1 MAPTSTGKKRKRS
14 NNNNIKTTT
23 TTSTENA
30 KPVIPDESS
39 TNVYENLLPEKIS
52 DQILRLKK
60 PYYND
65 FFNKYNTV
73 FSKKATDSQDGI
85 DPYIV
90 EVNELLNTW
99 EYQYIC
105 SFMYCVF
112 PSFFT
117 KDREQKNGLFGSKRQ
132 IMYPPKLLRDIVGNH
147 IRTSNPQV
155 TSSRVSARQQKLN
168 MEKEQELVSRLEE
181 IDIEQNI
188 EYGPDQR
195 KFHELLLVQDLLDY
209 AQNKH
214 AFKDDVI
221 AYPEYKADMFA
232 WLLLDLGKIYYNDM
246 SFGSEQGDLLK
257 HKTWFDLDSVPQEGS
272 YLINLFKQLFE
283 IVKICELKSYKLKN
297 YIVDNADLFYFP
309 KFDVEI
315 ESTTKTRGDRRKK
328 RKTMEDS
335 SDQGNDKQQKAKDII
350 LSRIAIQES
359 YMLMH
364 GGKILKEKRVVKAP
378 LMLPLKQDYCLDK
391 EGDYK
396 IDFKEKIE
404 EYTNSIEYNYDIES
418 FDFDTLLQFN
428 SNVTEFY
435 DNNISSALERGT
447 TKHGDDEE
455 DDDIDDDYTMYQ
467 AYQNFKYGLNLF
479 NSRMRVSE
487 VESLFNNQQTSK
499 MFLNKISEKKKRK
512 IEEEVHEKSA
522 KQKIFLNKANYQRNK
537 YQKLIKEYIM
547 SRLWAENY
555 KLNSTVNEK
564 GVSELNGDFD
574 VESTL
579 QELEKF
585 DIFNKIT
592 TAPVNIKYEAG
603 YSNMPY
609 LLVWK
614 DEDMDL
620 IEENDIYM
628 PSPKDV
634 YNMNW
639 GFHCSCD
646 SNKNVF
652 VKALNNETSKDVEV
666 PDYFTEA
673 LNEDDKELEI
683 VGNEEA
689 EDISKLHE
697 RGIRGDLVS
706 CVKCNRWGHFKC
718 FKEMIMNDPDY
729 KDMLAVINQ
738 MSLEDIEN
746 LSVDDL
752 CCVNMGEDVVEE
764 EEVEDVKDEPI
775 EETAKETTVD
785 SETAEVTHGRRA
797 VTNKK
802 VDYTGK
808 DAYNAIEETRA
819 SRRRVPEK
827 TVQEEEFV
835 KDGRPSFLKEFPLK
849 RTLEQ
854 MLNMNEPITKLCFK
868 NDIGEGLMLQEDLDI
883 ILDTLFDKYKKI
895 VCYECV
901 QIINNS
907 VSKEIFPAE
916 LRNEKMRLEKKRIQ
930 KMKRLEKLSL
940 KKKADEAVNNDI

>member
-1 MAPTSTGKKRKRS
+1 MAPSTNGKKRKRG
-14 NNNNIKTTT
+14 NNSNIKTTT
-23 TTSTENA
+23 TTSTENN
-30 KPVIPDESS
+30 KVSITDEPS
-39 TNVYENLLPEKIS
+39 TSIYQNLLPEKIS

-65 FFNKYNTV
+65 FFNKYQAV
-73 FSKKATDSQDGI
+73 FSKKGIDSQDGI
-85 DPYIV
+85 DAYIV

-147 IRTSNPQV
+147 IKTSNPQI

-188 EYGPDQR
+188 EYGPDHR
-195 KFHELLLVQDLLDY
+195 KFHELLLIQDLLDY
-209 AQNKH
+209 TKNNH

-246 SFGSEQGDLLK
+246 SFGSEQGDLQK
-257 HKTWFDLDSVPQEGS
+257 HKTWFDLDSVSQEGS
-272 YLINLFKQLFE
+272 YLINMFKQLFE
-283 IVKICELKSYKLKN
+283 IVKLCELKSYKLKN

-328 RKTMEDS
+328 RKIIDDS
-335 SDQGNDKQQKAKDII
+335 ASQGKDKKQEAKDII

-364 GGKILKEKRVVKAP
+364 GGKILKEKRVVKSP
-378 LMLPLKQDYCLDK
+378 LMLPLRQDYCFDK
-391 EGDYK
+391 EGEYM

-404 EYTNSIEYNYDIES
+404 EYTNSIAYNYDIES

-428 SNVTEFY
+428 STVTEFY
-435 DNNISSALERGT
+435 DNNIASALERGN

-479 NSRMRVSE
+479 NNKMKVSE

-537 YQKLIKEYIM
+537 YQKLIREYII
-547 SRLWAENY
+547 SRLWAENF
-555 KLNSTVNEK
+555 KLNSIVNDK

-574 VESTL
+574 VEATL
-579 QELEKF
+579 LQLEKF
-585 DIFNKIT
+585 DIFNKIPS
-592 TAPVNIKYEAG
+592 APANTKYEAV
-603 YSNMPY
+603 YSNMPF

-620 IEENDIYM
+620 IEENELYM

-634 YNMNW
+634 YSMNW
-639 GFHCSCD
+639 GFHCSCE
-646 SNKNVF
+646 SNKNVL
-652 VKALNNETSKDVEV
+652 VKALNNETSKDVEI
-666 PDYFTEA
+666 PDYFIES
-673 LNEDDKELEI
+673 LNKDDKKLEI
-683 VGNEEA
+683 INNEEG
-689 EDISKLHE
+689 EDITKLHE
-697 RGIRGDLVS
+697 RGIHGDLVS

-718 FKEMIMNDPDY
+718 LKEIIMNDPDY

-738 MSLEDIEN
+738 VSLEDVEN
-746 LSVDDL
+746 FSVNDLS
-752 CCVNMGEDVVEE
+752 CVNMGEDAVEE
-764 EEVEDVKDEPI
+764 QEIEDNKDVELEEPKENDDDN
-775 EETAKETTVD
+775 ETT
-785 SETAEVTHGRRA
+785 EIYHGRRA

-808 DAYNAIEETRA
+808 DAYNAIEETRV
-819 SRRRVPEK
+819 SRRRAPEK
-827 TVQEEEFV
+827 SIQEEEFV

-854 MLNMNEPITKLCFK
+854 MLKMNEPITKLCFK
-868 NDIGEGLMLQEDLDI
+868 NDMGEGLMLQEDLDI
-883 ILDTLFDKYKKI
+883 ILDTLFDKYKKV

-901 QIINNS
+901 QIMNNS
-907 VSKEIFPAE
+907 VSKEIFPVE
-916 LRNEKMRLEKKRIQ
+916 LRNEKMRIEKKRLQ
-930 KMKRLEKLSL
+930 KMKRLEKLNL
-940 KKKADEAVNNDI
+940 KKKTDEALNSNI

>member
-1 MAPTSTGKKRKRS
+1 MAPNIVGKKRKRN

-23 TTSTENA
+23 TTTTENT
-30 KPVIPDESS
+30 KPSSLDEPS
-39 TNVYENLLPEKIS
+39 TNIYHNLLPEKIS

-60 PYYND
+60 PYYNE
-65 FFNKYNTV
+65 FFNKHKAV
-73 FSKKATDSQDGI
+73 FTKNNSDSQDGA
-85 DPYIV
+85 DDYIL

-147 IRTSNPQV
+147 IRTNNPQV

-168 MEKEQELVSRLEE
+168 MEREQELVSRLEE
-181 IDIEQNI
+181 IDIEKHI

-209 AQNKH
+209 TKNNH

-257 HKTWFDLDSVPQEGS
+257 HKTWFDFDSVPQQGS

-283 IVKICELKSYKLKN
+283 IIKICELKSYKLKN

-328 RKTMEDS
+328 RKTMEDPTEKL
-335 SDQGNDKQQKAKDII
+335 NDKQQRAKDII

-364 GGKILKEKRVVKAP
+364 GGKILKEKRVVKSP
-378 LMLPLKQDYCLDK
+378 LMLPLKQDYCLDD
-391 EGDYK
+391 EGNYM

-435 DNNISSALERGT
+435 DNNIATALERGN

-479 NSRMRVSE
+479 NNRMRVLE
-487 VESLFNNQQTSK
+487 VESFFNNQQTSK

-537 YQKLIKEYIM
+537 YQKLIREYIM

-555 KLNSTVNEK
+555 KINSIVNEK
-564 GVSELNGDFD
+564 GASELNGDFD
-574 VESTL
+574 VEATL
-579 QELEKF
+579 RELEKF
-585 DIFNKIT
+585 EIFNKIT
-592 TAPVNIKYEAG
+592 SPPVNIKYEAG
-603 YSNMPY
+603 YSNLPF

-614 DEDMDL
+614 DEDL
-620 IEENDIYM
+620 NYIEENDIYL
-628 PSPKDV
+628 PSGKDV
-634 YNMNW
+634 YSMNW

-646 SNKNVF
+646 SDKNIF

-666 PDYFTEA
+666 PEYFMES
-673 LNEDDKELEI
+673 LNNDGKKLEIINNED
-683 VGNEEA
+683 G

-697 RGIRGDLVS
+697 RGIHGDLVS
-706 CVKCNRWGHFKC
+706 CIKCNRWGHFKC
-718 FKEMIMNDPDY
+718 LKELIMNDPDY

-738 MSLEDIEN
+738 MSLEDIESLN
-746 LSVDDL
+746 VNDL
-752 CCVNMGEDVVEE
+752 CCVNMGEDVE
-764 EEVEDVKDEPI
+764 EEVIEDTSNDKIP
-775 EETAKETTVD
+775 EETLKENIEDNET
-785 SETAEVTHGRRA
+785 SEITHGKRA

-808 DAYNAIEETRA
+808 DAYNAIEESRV
-819 SRRRVPEK
+819 SRRRTQEK
-827 TVQEEEFV
+827 SVEEEFI

-849 RTLEQ
+849 RSLEQ

-883 ILDTLFDKYKKI
+883 ILDTIFDKYQKI

-901 QIINNS
+901 QIINNN
-907 VSKEIFPAE
+907 VNKEIFPIE
-916 LRNEKMRLEKKRIQ
+916 LRNEKVRLEKKRLQ
-930 KMKRLEKLSL
+930 KMKRLEKLNI
-940 KKKADEAVNNDI
+940 KKKVDEGVNNNI